1 MIKSVFTTQDVKDI
15 IDSAFKEHTEQVT
28 IKSGDVEQQVDL
40 QEYLN
45 IQFYTF
51 SQNLGIYHNQ
61 EKRNEEFENW
71 RSSLNMAL
79 NKSYAVVETTSEDST
94 ISPDIDF
101 VEKSGQI
108 TFIVQERKINQ
119 LDYYIQRLRSIYLGQ
134 PQKIKN
140 NFGET
145 LNLYLL
151 IGTLQ
156 YDEEPSNT
164 SYGKT
169 IVCSVGF
176 KVTYLTNALT
186 YSDYDISLSFDNRE
200 YYHLPFNELSLQ
212 IIFANDSL
220 PRYNKSDLAGVRNK
234 TASFVAS
241 VSFYDFLKPIFQEI
255 NKRFMS
261 FACNKLNGQDL
272 PAQDIN
278 EIVYLKIKVNKGDE
292 SDNTDEYLFLCTY
305 DSIQKKIENASYS
318 SMSLTLK
325 GSAVDVDIE
334 TNNARL
340 LKSMPTRKTRI

>member
-1 MIKSVFTTQDVKDI
+1 MSKSVFTTQNIKDI
-15 IDSAFKEHTEQVT
+15 IDSAFKEHTEQIIIAT
-28 IKSGDVEQQVDL
+28 NDKAETVDL

-51 SQNLGIYHNQ
+51 SQNLGVQKNQ
-61 EKRNEEFENW
+61 EKRQDEFDNW
-71 RSSLNMAL
+71 YSNLNMAL
-79 NKSYAVVETTSEDST
+79 NKSYALVETTSEDST

-101 VEKSGQI
+101 VEKTGQI

-140 NFGET
+140 NFGDT

-164 SYGKT
+164 AYGKT
-169 IVCSVGF
+169 IVCSIGF
-176 KVTYLTNALT
+176 KITYLTNALT
-186 YSDYDISLSFDNRE
+186 YTDYEVSLSFDNQN

-212 IIFANDSL
+212 IIFANDAL
-220 PRYNKSDLAGVRNK
+220 PRYHKSDLAGVRNK

-241 VSFYDFLKPIFQEI
+241 ISFYDFLKPIFQEI
-255 NKRFMS
+255 NKRFML

-278 EIVYLKIKVNKGDE
+278 ELVYLKIGIQNE
-292 SDNTDEYLFLCTY
+292 NEYLFLCTY
-305 DSIQKKIENASYS
+305 DNIQKKIENASYS
-318 SMSLTLK
+318 NMSLTLK
-325 GSAVDVDIE
+325 GSAVDREI
-334 TNNARL
+334 
-340 LKSMPTRKTRI
+340 S